1 MGCDTY
7 HELIVADIDGT
18 LSPRE
23 RESVRTHLATCPGC
37 RNARA
42 LEAEF
47 AAHLRRG
54 PRLVEAPQA
63 VQDRLR
69 AAVGAATRAAPPRRR
84 R

>member
-1 MGCDTY
+1 MDCDTY

-23 RESVRTHLATCPGC
+23 RKSVRMHLDACPVC
-37 RNARA
+37 RNARV

-69 AAVGAATRAAPPRRR
+69 AAIGSATRAPPPRRR